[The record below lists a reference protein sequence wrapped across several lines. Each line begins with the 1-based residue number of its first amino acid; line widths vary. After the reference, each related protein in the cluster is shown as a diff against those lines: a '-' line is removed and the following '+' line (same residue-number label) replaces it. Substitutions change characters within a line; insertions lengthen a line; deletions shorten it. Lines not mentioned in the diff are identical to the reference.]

1 VEIQDEGEGLS
12 EEDQQKLFGRFVK
25 LSARP
30 TAGEHSTGLGLSI
43 AKNLVEMMNGRIWC
57 ESKQGSGATFILE
70 LPSRAV

>member
-1 VEIQDEGEGLS
+1 VQDEGQGLS
-12 EEDQQKLFGRFVK
+12 DEDKKKLFGRFAK

-57 ESKQGSGATFILE
+57 ESEPERGATFIIE